1 MSDNQKNVAR
11 SVTLRTLREYP
22 HRTIAIVYD
31 FDGTLS
37 PLSMQEYTVF
47 PELGIEP
54 KEFWQEVKVVTR
66 ANEASEVLTYMR
78 LLAERIGHGSL
89 PIDRK
94 RLRDLGERVPYFPGV
109 ESWFERINK
118 FVQEQTSGYVKVR
131 HYIVSAGLK
140 EILEGVSIAP
150 NFHTIFASQ
159 YHFDAFGRPTFANRV
174 ITDVSKTQYLFRIN
188 KGVEDLSLPVNEHM
202 PEDER
207 PIPFRNLIYI
217 GDGDTDVPSMAVTR
231 KNGGHAFAVFSPGES
246 DEKCEALFKAG
257 RVDAFFEA
265 NYLHNQQLEI
275 FFKGVL
281 KKIFAQIRYDSMLYL
296 FKKQVIATGRQKSL
310 DPET

>member
-1 MSDNQKNVAR
+1 MSSEKKISAKGI
-11 SVTLRTLREYP
+11 SLRHMREYP

-47 PELGIEP
+47 PELGINSQD
-54 KEFWQEVKVVTR
+54 FWAEVKAVTK
-66 ANEASEVLTYMR
+66 ANQATEVLTYMR
-78 LLAERIGHGSL
+78 LMAERIAQGKL
-89 PIDRK
+89 PIDKDRM
-94 RLRDLGERVPYFPGV
+94 RQLGGNVPYFLGV
-109 ESWFERINK
+109 ETWFDRINK

-140 EILEGVSIAP
+140 EILEGVSIAS

-159 YHFDAFGRPTFANRV
+159 YYFDVFGRPTFADRV

-188 KGVEDLSLPVNEHM
+188 KGVEDLGLPVNDHM

-207 PIPFRNLIYI
+207 PIPFRNMIYI

-231 KNGGHAFAVFSPGES
+231 KNGGHAFAVYSPGEKS
-246 DEKCEALFKAG
+246 DKCDALFKAG
-257 RVDAFFEA
+257 RVDAYFEA
-265 NYLHNQQLEI
+265 DYSPNRQLEI
-275 FFKGVL
+275 FFKGLL
-281 KKIFAQIRYDSMLYL
+281 KKIFAEIRYDSMLHL
-296 FKKQVIATGRQKSL
+296 FKSSPDGIRTSTD
-310 DPET
+310 DP

>member
-1 MSDNQKNVAR
+1 MKSDPANVTKGAA
-11 SVTLRTLREYP
+11 LRALREYP

-54 KEFWQEVKVVTR
+54 KEFWSTVKAVTK
-66 ANEASEVLTYMR
+66 ANEATEVLTYMR
-78 LLAERIGHGSL
+78 LLAERIGQGSL
-89 PIDRK
+89 PIDRA
-94 RLRDLGERVPYFPGV
+94 RLKSLGAKVPYFPGV
-109 ESWFERINK
+109 ESWFSRVNK
-118 FVQEQTSGYVKVR
+118 FVQEQTLGYVKVR

-140 EILEGVSIAP
+140 EILEGVSIAE

-159 YHFDAFGRPTFANRV
+159 YHYDAFGRPTFADRV

-188 KGVEDLSLPVNEHM
+188 KGVEDLSLAVNEHM
-202 PEDER
+202 PENER
-207 PIPFRNLIYI
+207 PIPFRNMIYI

-231 KNGGHAFAVFSPGES
+231 KNGGHAFAVYSPEENP
-246 DEKCEALFKAG
+246 EKCKTLFRAG
-257 RVDAFFEA
+257 RVDAYFEA
-265 NYLHNQQLEI
+265 NYLPNQRLEI

-281 KKIFAQIRYDSMLYL
+281 KKIFAEIRYHSMLHL
-296 FKKQVIATGRQKSL
+296 FRNEVAQA
-310 DPET
+310 